1 MTMTTAASIASIVT
15 AVMIVLAELKWF
27 MPIWRSSR
35 VRRIRSACSRSC
47 ASVRGRLRSIRFRGK
62 PQAQAI
68 SYSMHQGIEALRV
81 SCPHVQVTTRDPNEA
96 PPLEREDGLV
106 DMERTWFVNHL
117 FQQVHYSFR
126 GGDCGLSSPGSGVG
140 GGYPGR
146 REYVVYDSR
155 CNCVDLIDVRFCTRC
170 GFGPVTRDQ
179 AKAYAD
185 FWRERMRHERP
196 SDVTAEI
203 RAVEDLAKHLEG
215 IGKSRYWV
223 NGIITTSITNEI
235 LNAIRAD
242 PSLVKP
248 EEPPADDK

>member
-1 MTMTTAASIASIVT
+1 MTLTTAASIASIVT

-27 MPIWRSSR
+27 MQIWRSRR
-35 VRRIRSACSRSC
+35 VRRIRSACSRIC
-47 ASVRGRLRSIRFRGK
+47 ASMCGRLRSIRLRRK
-62 PQAQAI
+62 PKAQVNF
-68 SYSMHQGIEALRV
+68 YSMHQGIEALRV

-96 PPLEREDGLV
+96 PPLEREGGLV

-117 FQQVHYSFR
+117 FQQVHHSFR
-126 GGDCGLSSPGSGVG
+126 GDDCDWSTRSGGAG
-140 GGYPGR
+140 GGYPGQR
-146 REYVVYDSR
+146 DYVIYDSR

-185 FWRERMRHERP
+185 FWRERMQHERP
-196 SDVTAEI
+196 SDVTADL
-203 RAVEDLAKHLEG
+203 RSVEDLARHLRE
-215 IGKSRYWV
+215 IGMSRYWV
-223 NGIITTSITNEI
+223 NGVITTSITNET

-248 EEPPADDK
+248 AEPPADEE